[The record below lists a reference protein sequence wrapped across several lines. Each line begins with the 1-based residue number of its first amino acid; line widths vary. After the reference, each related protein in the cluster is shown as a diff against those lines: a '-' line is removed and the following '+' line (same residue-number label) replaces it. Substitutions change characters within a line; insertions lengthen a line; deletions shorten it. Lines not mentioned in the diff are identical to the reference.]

1 LMADESVVGP
11 ASLIDI
17 IRKDAADVVK
27 VKVMKQGGL
36 LRTIEMVHIAAAAGL
51 GVVIGHGFGLTIS
64 TFAEATVAAVCAA
77 VREGCEAVG
86 PLKMAA
92 DVVAEPAMLDRG
104 VIRLSDLPGF
114 GVDIDPQA
122 LARVRRA

>member
-1 LMADESVVGP
+1 MADESVVGP

-36 LRTIEMVHIAAAAGL
+36 LHTIEMVHIAAAAGL

-86 PLKMAA
+86 PLKMAV
-92 DVVAEPAMLDRG
+92 DVVAEPGGHAAAAKHLG
-104 VIRLSDLPGF
+104 
-114 GVDIDPQA
+114 
-122 LARVRRA
+122 RAAA